1 MSLPDENDVGTL
13 ETRKS
18 RGSTLSLICAFRNC
32 CRSRECGWRGE
43 SDFHTAKYFRKIGR
57 MSWLVGFSTILSS
70 NKIMSGLLD
79 TQQYRQ
85 ELLTNIEAKERE
97 VKHVVLDVVGSLSMY
112 VCIYVCIS
120 HLSIQWAQFSV
131 NS

>member
-1 MSLPDENDVGTL
+1 
-13 ETRKS
+13 
-18 RGSTLSLICAFRNC
+18 
-32 CRSRECGWRGE
+32 
-43 SDFHTAKYFRKIGR
+43 

-97 VKHVVLDVVGSLSMY
+97 VKHVVLDVVGSLSMH

>member
-1 MSLPDENDVGTL
+1 MEG
-13 ETRKS
+13 
-18 RGSTLSLICAFRNC
+18 G
-32 CRSRECGWRGE
+32 

-70 NKIMSGLLD
+70 NKVMSGLLD

-85 ELLTNIEAKERE
+85 ELLTNIEVAKERE
-97 VKHVVLDVVGSLSMY
+97 VKHVVLDFVVSLSMY

-120 HLSIQWAQFSV
+120 HLSI
-131 NS
+131 

>member
-1 MSLPDENDVGTL
+1 MEGRVRFSHWV
-13 ETRKS
+13 
-18 RGSTLSLICAFRNC
+18 
-32 CRSRECGWRGE
+32 
-43 SDFHTAKYFRKIGR
+43 KYFRKIGR

-97 VKHVVLDVVGSLSMY
+97 VKHVVLDFVVSLSMY
-112 VCIYVCIS
+112 VCVSCMYLSSI
-120 HLSIQWAQFSV
+120 HLMGPILSEFIMLYRSNV
-131 NS
+131 IRLK

>member
-1 MSLPDENDVGTL
+1 
-13 ETRKS
+13 
-18 RGSTLSLICAFRNC
+18 
-32 CRSRECGWRGE
+32 
-43 SDFHTAKYFRKIGR
+43 

-112 VCIYVCIS
+112 VCIYLIVDY
-120 HLSIQWAQFSV
+120 LEG
-131 NS
+131 NSRAHNR